1 MFSNDEEA
9 QKRELAQGFLHFLVD
24 GAAGQLPDKALPS
37 LSAALAEKVSRD
49 TRRQVAELLPQYLDQ
64 ALPAM
69 LQQAATGGRTQSAEV
84 DSLFG
89 RYGKLLLGVIAV
101 LVAGYIALAALYV
114 LKPGQP
120 AGQDPAD
127 TTAQIVGGDAAFDAT
142 DSTSPLNQSH

>member
-37 LSAALAEKVSRD
+37 LSAALADKVSRD

-69 LQQAATGGRTQSAEV
+69 LQQAASGERPQDGH

-101 LVAGYIALAALYV
+101 LMAGYIALAFLYV
-114 LKPGQP
+114 IKPGQP

-142 DSTSPLNQSH
+142 DSASPPDRSH